1 MRKLLPLSL
10 IPLFALSSCVQKS
23 DVLETKMYY
32 FDTLNEVKLFEGDE
46 NNLKDIKDIFYYYD
60 QASDNFNSRSI
71 KNVFYINHSRGNPV
85 TVEPDVYELLKA
97 SFNITKEGPTYFNPL
112 AGGLSNLW
120 KESLKKSEIPSESQ
134 INEQLEYMK
143 NTTVSFLEN
152 NVIHRVGNAEIDLG
166 GIAKGYTLDKVKSY
180 LSEKSITKYLVNAG
194 QSSVLLGEKN
204 EGDGYFSVGISE
216 LDNTYIKLKN
226 CVVSTSGVNPQG
238 VKIGDVTYSH
248 IVNPITGSAINNYD
262 AVVVISPNGTLGD
275 AFSTSFMLSSLDE
288 IKEAEAKYNLQVITI
303 KDKQVLYKSNSL
315 ELLNH

>member
-23 DVLETKMYY
+23 DVLEVKMYY

-71 KNVFYINHSRGNPV
+71 KNVFYINHSRGEPV
-85 TVEPDVYELLKA
+85 KVEPDVYELIKT
-97 SFNITKEGPTYFNPL
+97 SFNITKEGPTYFN
-112 AGGLSNLW
+112 S
-120 KESLKKSEIPSESQ
+120 
-134 INEQLEYMK
+134 
-143 NTTVSFLEN
+143 
-152 NVIHRVGNAEIDLG
+152 LG

-180 LSEKSITKYLVNAG
+180 LDKKSISKYLVNAG
-194 QSSVLLGEKN
+194 QSSILLGEKN
-204 EGDGYFSVGISE
+204 EGDGYFNVGISE
-216 LDNTYIKLKN
+216 LDNTYLKLKN

-248 IVNPITGSAINNYD
+248 IVNPVTGSAINNYD
-262 AVVVISPNGTLGD
+262 AVVVISTNGTLGD

-288 IKEAEAKYNLQVITI
+288 IKEAEAKYNLQVIAI